1 MHSLVL
7 AAVLSALGLH
17 AKPCTEGKTH
27 VPALC
32 GTFGVYENRA
42 TRSGRIIPIAFV
54 LLKAKH
60 PSGHVIYFNGGGP
73 GEATAQ
79 FAPFIADGAFQK
91 EPAALRDRYDIL
103 LMDNRGMGGSHGFN
117 CNAKM
122 FESQQSYFLELWP
135 SKELAACRAGL
146 LATTDLSAYTTDNA
160 MDDLDDLR
168 AALGYSK
175 IVLDG
180 DSYGTFDAFI
190 YMRRH
195 PGRVESAVLDGVA
208 PPSFIVV
215 PLEDAGGAQTA
226 IDSIIAAC
234 KADQSCNA
242 HFPQFAEHF
251 AAVAKRFEN
260 GPVTMRV
267 LDLKRKH
274 LVMVQLSKQVFA
286 DRLRQLMY
294 RPGDYVPYII
304 EQAYRGNYVPL
315 GMMVDDVTFGLANG
329 LDFAVNLSYTCAEQV
344 PFITEADVVRTS
356 ADSFLGDA
364 RVRAQQR
371 ACAIWN
377 VQALPASFNTPVR
390 SDAPILMISGSA
402 DPASPAQ
409 YAAAALPYL
418 PNARR
423 ALVHGAGHVAETDC
437 TDALKVAFVRAGSAK
452 ALAIESCTNA
462 FKRPAFKT
470 SMKGFE

>member
-1 MHSLVL
+1 MHGLVL
-7 AAVLSALGLH
+7 AAVLTTLGLH

-42 TRSGRIIPIAFV
+42 GRSGRIIPIAFV

-73 GEATAQ
+73 GEVTVP
-79 FAPFIADGAFQK
+79 FAPFIADGEGQK
-91 EPAALRDRYDIL
+91 ELSTLRDRYDIL
-103 LMDNRGMGGSHGFN
+103 LMDNRGMGASHGFN
-117 CNAKM
+117 CDLFAN
-122 FESQQSYFLELWP
+122 QRTYFLELWP
-135 SKELAACRAGL
+135 SAELAACRARL
-146 LATTDLSAYTTDNA
+146 LADTDLSAYTTNNA

-195 PGRVESAVLDGVA
+195 PEHVESAVLDGVA
-208 PPSFIVV
+208 PPSFLVV

-226 IDSIIAAC
+226 IDGIIAAC
-234 KADQSCNA
+234 KADATCNA
-242 HFPQFAEHF
+242 HFPQLAAHF
-251 AAVAKRFEN
+251 AAVAKRFDN
-260 GPVTMRV
+260 GPVTVRV

-274 LVMVQLSKQVFA
+274 PVTLQLSKQVFA

-294 RPGDYVPYII
+294 GPGDYVPYII
-304 EQAYRGNYVPL
+304 EAAYRGDYVPL
-315 GMMVDDVTFGLANG
+315 GMMVDDVTRGFAGS
-329 LDFAVNLSYTCAEQV
+329 LDFAANLSYTCAEQV
-344 PFITEADVVRTS
+344 PFITDADVERTS
-356 ADSFLGDA
+356 AGSFLGDA
-364 RVRAQQR
+364 RVRAQQK
-371 ACAIWN
+371 ACALWN

-390 SDAPILMISGSA
+390 SDAPILMISGSH

-409 YAAAALPYL
+409 YATEALPYL
-418 PNARR
+418 PNARG
-423 ALVHGAGHVAETDC
+423 ALVQGTGHVNETDC

-452 ALAIESCTNA
+452 GLAMNSCTNA
-462 FKRPAFKT
+462 FKRPPFRT

>member
-7 AAVLSALGLH
+7 AAALTALGLH
-17 AKPCTEGKTH
+17 AHPCTEGKAH

-32 GTFGVYENRA
+32 GTLGVYENRA

-73 GEATAQ
+73 GEVTVR
-79 FAPFIADGAFQK
+79 FAPFIADGLFQK
-91 EPAALRDRYDIL
+91 ELSTLRDRYDIL
-103 LMDNRGMGGSHGFN
+103 LMDNRGMGESHGFN
-117 CNAKM
+117 CNPQMYA
-122 FESQQSYFLELWP
+122 SQGSYFLELWP
-135 SKELAACRAGL
+135 SSELGACRRRL

-160 MDDLDDLR
+160 MDDLDDMR
-168 AALGYSK
+168 AALGYKK

-180 DSYGTFDAFI
+180 DSYGTFDSFI

-195 PGRVESAVLDGVA
+195 PEHVESAVLDGVA
-208 PPSFIVV
+208 PPSFLIV
-215 PLEDAGGAQTA
+215 PLEDAGGAQLA
-226 IDSIIAAC
+226 MDSIIAAC
-234 KADQSCNA
+234 KADSACNA
-242 HFPQFAEHF
+242 HFPQLAAHF
-251 AAVAKRFEN
+251 AAVAKRFDA

-267 LDLKRKH
+267 MDLKRKH
-274 LVMVQLSKQVFA
+274 LVTLQLSKQVFA

-294 RPGDYVPYII
+294 GPGDYVPYII
-304 EQAYRGNYVPL
+304 EAAYRGDYVPL
-315 GMMVDDVTFGLANG
+315 GMMVDDVTLGFGDA

-344 PFITEADVVRTS
+344 PFITEADIARTS
-356 ADSFLGDA
+356 AGSFLGDA

-371 ACAIWN
+371 ACALWN
-377 VQALPASFNTPVR
+377 VPALPASFNTPVR
-390 SDAPILMISGSA
+390 SNAPILMISGSA

-409 YAAAALPYL
+409 YATAALPYL

-423 ALVHGAGHVAETDC
+423 AMVRGAGHVAETDC

-452 ALAIESCTNA
+452 DLAIDSCTNA
-462 FKRPAFKT
+462 FKRPAFKA